1 MAISWIAIWI
11 DSTVPWTS
19 TILSVDWGN
28 NSFEAT
34 ILTPEVSWI
43 CLILIPCLP
52 ITVPIKL
59 WDMSKR
65 IAVVAEGGERKCADE
80 GFKGLS
86 NIVRETI
93 EKA

>member
-1 MAISWIAIWI
+1 
-11 DSTVPWTS
+11 
-19 TILSVDWGN
+19 
-28 NSFEAT
+28 
-34 ILTPEVSWI
+34 
-43 CLILIPCLP
+43 
-52 ITVPIKL
+52 
-59 WDMSKR
+59 MSKR